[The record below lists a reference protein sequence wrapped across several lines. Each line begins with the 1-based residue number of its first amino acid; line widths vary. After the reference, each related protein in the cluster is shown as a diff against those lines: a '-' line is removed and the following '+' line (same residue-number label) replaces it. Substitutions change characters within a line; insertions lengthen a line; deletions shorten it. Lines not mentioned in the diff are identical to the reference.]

1 MDKVIEIKG
10 AQEHNL
16 KNVHISLPKNKLI
29 VVTGV
34 SGSGK
39 SSLTIDTLYAEGQRR
54 YIESLSSYARQFLG
68 KIQKP
73 KVDYIKGICPAIA
86 LEQKTNT
93 KNPRSTVATSSEIYD
108 YVKILFS
115 RIGKTI
121 SPVSGKEV
129 KAEGVLDII
138 KFMSEFDDGLKVV
151 ISFNMIETK
160 ATVKEAL
167 EKLMQKG
174 FSRLYF
180 DNKFLKIESL
190 LTDLPDSLDDYE
202 VVVDRFSIKNDDKET
217 ENRIADSS
225 ENALFEGKGECNIH
239 VLDHQSKSFNN
250 RFEIDGMKFERPSTH
265 MFSFTSPNGACPTCE
280 GYGTILGVNPDLVIP
295 DKNLSIYDDGIAC
308 WRGEKMKWWK
318 DQVIAGSKINDFPI
332 FRSFSELTE
341 EEIDLLWNGCNE
353 FKGINDFFKEL
364 EENAYKIQFRVLLS
378 RYRGK
383 TTCTDC
389 KGTRLKKETDYVK
402 INDTS
407 IKQVL
412 GMSIKDAKS
421 FFDGLSLNTNDGK
434 IAERLVKEI
443 NQRLEVLN
451 DVGLGYLGLKRDV
464 RTLSG
469 GESQRINL
477 GKYIGSALVSSLY
490 ILDEPS
496 IGLHPRD
503 TERLIKVLKQLKNL
517 QNTVVVVEHDED
529 IMKSADHVVDMGPL
543 AGELGGEVIF
553 NGDSS
558 ELKGD
563 ADSLTAKYLNGIL
576 NIEIPKTKRKVQNKI
591 RFENCEKHNLKNV
604 NVDIP
609 LNSFV
614 AIGGVSGS
622 GKTTLIKEIIYP
634 QLRNIYENKA
644 ITPSHITGDVRSIK
658 RIEFIN
664 QNPLGRSSRSNPVT
678 YVKAYDGIRKMLS
691 EQKISKLNGF
701 KPAFFSFNVEGGRCE
716 KCKGDGYLNIEMQ
729 FMPDVQIECDECNGN
744 RFKKEVLEVKI
755 KDKSIND
762 ILKMTIDDAI
772 EFFEDRKDIY
782 KKLYP
787 LQQVGLGYVRLGQ
800 PSNTLSGGEAQR
812 LKLASFLLEANDNNP
827 TLFIF
832 DEPTTGLHF
841 HDIQK
846 LLNAFDALV
855 ERGHSILVIEHNLDV
870 LKYADWLIELGP
882 DGGDKGG
889 QIVFE
894 GKPEDIVNVK
904 TETSRYLSLKFQ

>member
-121 SPVSGKEV
+121 SPISGKEV

-138 KFMSEFDDGLKVV
+138 KFMSEFDNGLKVV

-280 GYGTILGVNPDLVIP
+280 GYGTILGINPDIVIP

-318 DQVIAGSKINDFPI
+318 
-332 FRSFSELTE
+332 RS
-341 EEIDLLWNGCNE
+341 G
-353 FKGINDFFKEL
+353 
-364 EENAYKIQFRVLLS
+364 YS
-378 RYRGK
+378 R
-383 TTCTDC
+383 
-389 KGTRLKKETDYVK
+389 
-402 INDTS
+402 
-407 IKQVL
+407 
-412 GMSIKDAKS
+412 
-421 FFDGLSLNTNDGK
+421 F
-434 IAERLVKEI
+434 
-443 NQRLEVLN
+443 
-451 DVGLGYLGLKRDV
+451 
-464 RTLSG
+464 
-469 GESQRINL
+469 
-477 GKYIGSALVSSLY
+477 
-490 ILDEPS
+490 
-496 IGLHPRD
+496 
-503 TERLIKVLKQLKNL
+503 
-517 QNTVVVVEHDED
+517 
-529 IMKSADHVVDMGPL
+529 
-543 AGELGGEVIF
+543 
-553 NGDSS
+553 
-558 ELKGD
+558 
-563 ADSLTAKYLNGIL
+563 
-576 NIEIPKTKRKVQNKI
+576 
-591 RFENCEKHNLKNV
+591 
-604 NVDIP
+604 
-609 LNSFV
+609 
-614 AIGGVSGS
+614 
-622 GKTTLIKEIIYP
+622 
-634 QLRNIYENKA
+634 
-644 ITPSHITGDVRSIK
+644 
-658 RIEFIN
+658 
-664 QNPLGRSSRSNPVT
+664 
-678 YVKAYDGIRKMLS
+678 
-691 EQKISKLNGF
+691 
-701 KPAFFSFNVEGGRCE
+701 
-716 KCKGDGYLNIEMQ
+716 
-729 FMPDVQIECDECNGN
+729 
-744 RFKKEVLEVKI
+744 
-755 KDKSIND
+755 
-762 ILKMTIDDAI
+762 
-772 EFFEDRKDIY
+772 
-782 KKLYP
+782 
-787 LQQVGLGYVRLGQ
+787 
-800 PSNTLSGGEAQR
+800 
-812 LKLASFLLEANDNNP
+812 
-827 TLFIF
+827 
-832 DEPTTGLHF
+832 
-841 HDIQK
+841 
-846 LLNAFDALV
+846 
-855 ERGHSILVIEHNLDV
+855 
-870 LKYADWLIELGP
+870 
-882 DGGDKGG
+882 
-889 QIVFE
+889 
-894 GKPEDIVNVK
+894 
-904 TETSRYLSLKFQ
+904 